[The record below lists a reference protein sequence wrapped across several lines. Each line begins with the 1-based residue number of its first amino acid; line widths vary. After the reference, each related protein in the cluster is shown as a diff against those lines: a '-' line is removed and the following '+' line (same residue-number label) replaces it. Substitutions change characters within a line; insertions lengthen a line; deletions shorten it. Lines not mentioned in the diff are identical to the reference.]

1 MAAKISV
8 VSINSAGQQVRVAFN
23 LVLTG
28 NYPTGGDILDFTQ
41 ILQDA
46 AFQGIFGNIPSSQP
60 PQQID
65 IWSQSGN
72 LANHYYPVVGALQ
85 TNSKVKI
92 DSAFNTELNAGAYPA
107 GVTGD
112 KIIGE
117 AIFPKM
123 L

>member
-8 VSINSAGQQVRVAFN
+8 VSMNTVGQQIRVLFN
-23 LVLTG
+23 LILSG
-28 NYPTGGDILDFTQ
+28 NYPAGGDVLDFTQ
-41 ILQDA
+41 IVQDA
-46 AFQGIFGNIPSSQP
+46 GFQGIFGNIPSSQP
-60 PQQID
+60 PQQVD
-65 IWSQSGN
+65 IWSQGGN
-72 LANHYYPVVGALQ
+72 LANHYYPVVGSLQ

-107 GVTGD
+107 AITGD